1 MAQKSFLERDSFRM
15 GLIGTAVLIGLLFL
29 ALNFN
34 SIPGINR
41 ATTYHAE
48 FADASGLAVGDT
60 TQIAGVEVGKVKGL
74 SISGGK
80 G

>member
-41 ATTYHAE
+41 QPHITPSSPTPV
-48 FADASGLAVGDT
+48 ASRSVIPRRLRV
-60 TQIAGVEVGKVKGL
+60 
-74 SISGGK
+74 
-80 G
+80 